1 MTISETRRLS
11 IRELTSDDVPEL
23 ASILGDP
30 TVMRF
35 SIKGVFSEE
44 DTRQFVAWCITLYAK
59 SGYGPWAL
67 VEKTSTELVGFCGLS
82 PELING
88 VEEIHL
94 GYRLAH
100 QFWGQGFAT
109 EAASE
114 VLAHGFEVTCLES
127 VVAAIEPEHTA
138 SLRVAEKAGF
148 ESFICAR
155 FHDRDVRIYRKT
167 LSQWHAADA

>member
-1 MTISETRRLS
+1 MTICETSRLS
-11 IRELTSDDVPEL
+11 IRELTTDDVPEL

-30 TVMRF
+30 TVMRY
-35 SIKGVFSEE
+35 SIRGVFSEE
-44 DTRQFVAWCITLYAK
+44 DTRQFVEWCINLYEK
-59 SGYGPWAL
+59 NGYGPWAL
-67 VEKTSTELVGFCGLS
+67 VEKASTELVGFCGLS

-88 VEEIHL
+88 VEEIHV
-94 GYRLAH
+94 GYRLTP

-114 VLAHGFEVTCLES
+114 VLAHGFEVGCIDS
-127 VVAAIEPEHTA
+127 VVAIIEPEHIA

-148 ESFICAR
+148 ASFICAR